1 MMVCGEYHRTVYQQ
15 PPTTKMWEDLS
26 FNGGMLATK
35 LNQSMQQDQI
45 TELINSTLFSI
56 LKCFDFGDGSDENAS
71 KLNMI

>member
-1 MMVCGEYHRTVYQQ
+1 
-15 PPTTKMWEDLS
+15 MWEDLS

-71 KLNMI
+71 KLSMI